1 MDRIVRGVTMSRTR
15 LSDFHFHFSWGRRGR
30 KLSSVTFMGALISFM
45 KASPSQL
52 LTPMPHLLIA
62 SPFRLGFNI

>member
-1 MDRIVRGVTMSRTR
+1 MDRIVHGVTMSRTR
-15 LSDFHFHFSWGRRGR
+15 LSDFHFHLSRGRRGR
-30 KLSSVTFMGALISFM
+30 KLSSVTFMGTLILLM

-52 LTPMPHLLIA
+52 LTPMPYLLIA

>member
-52 LTPMPHLLIA
+52 LTQMPKLLIA
-62 SPFRLGFNI
+62 SPFRLGFNT